1 MNRIF
6 TNLIKERNRFMKAE
20 FEVAGA
26 AVSDSL
32 PLKILTAPSLRVP
45 VTQANRTLLRWLRA
59 AELSDWEAGRTCFR
73 NGSTAKLASFEPQRI

>member
-6 TNLIKERNRFMKAE
+6 TNLVQERNQFMRAE

-32 PLKILTAPSLRVP
+32 PLKILTAPSLRVQ
-45 VTQANRTLLRWLRA
+45 VTVANRNLLRWLRA
-59 AELSDWEAGRTCFR
+59 AELSDWETGGSCFR
-73 NGSTAKLASFEPQRI
+73 KGSPAKFGSLEPQRI